1 MFNIQIK
8 SSKNGYNYD
17 NIARLVPVPKQ
28 RYERYQRGDIFNN
41 YIIVYLMP
49 ENMST
54 FATYLYLLKM
64 SRLNDLYKAMETL
77 RKEGLP
83 VNEDLER
90 KANEIEE
97 EIIKKEILPILT
109 KSIEP
114 ALQPVQRELVLVVD
128 YIPGQP
134 ISVHL
139 SRKRNFTADM
149 PDAKEIVVD
158 PEVAHDQRDSKSTD
172 DKDKIQR
179 GSARDMAVFFPD
191 GTIIA
196 EKTAVDTLMATVK
209 KIGVARVRQVVEEYN
224 LKFCKVP
231 VISNRRDAKYGKSQK
246 DLGNGWLLITHSNNP
261 MKKKFIEKV
270 SQVLN
275 LGIKVTLNE

>member
-1 MFNIQIK
+1 
-8 SSKNGYNYD
+8 
-17 NIARLVPVPKQ
+17 
-28 RYERYQRGDIFNN
+28 
-41 YIIVYLMP
+41 
-49 ENMST
+49 
-54 FATYLYLLKM
+54 M
-64 SRLNDLYKAMETL
+64 SRLSKLYEAMETL

-158 PEVAHDQRDSKSTD
+158 PEVTHRKHDSRNDIE
-172 DKDKIQR
+172 DKIQR
-179 GSARDMAVFFPD
+179 GPARDMAVFFPD

-196 EKTAVDTLMATVK
+196 EKTAVETLVAVVK
-209 KIGVARVRQVVEEYN
+209 KIGVAEVRQVVEEYN

-231 VISNRRDAKYGKSQK
+231 VISNRRDAKYGKSQR

-261 MKKKFIEKV
+261 MKKDFIEKV
-270 SQVLN
+270 SNVLH
-275 LGIKVTLNE
+275 LGIKVTLNQ